1 MKFKREGINMDTYK
15 IFEYLLELNQESAKE
30 LIKTYYNENNKNTLI
45 TIPNNSDDKIRISEQ
60 ELRLAMVCLHGQCW
74 HPDLLFSIETP
85 TVLKYSFS
93 GKIKRSASSD
103 LTFFHNN
110 KRILNVE
117 LKAHNP
123 QQVSINKDIEKL
135 VKESKVGDRPYG
147 AWCHIFKNENKATIE
162 RLFEKLN
169 IALNKYRDKDT
180 RPISFH
186 ILILKSRVLLSR
198 KGRDFDKTILKN
210 EHLFNIR
217 YNNWKNLSPG
227 KYHFNNG
234 ILVDENSSNTDYDWQ
249 VDKF

>member
-1 MKFKREGINMDTYK
+1 MIVVLYGETPNVFVFNNGTKKD
-15 IFEYLLELNQESAKE
+15 
-30 LIKTYYNENNKNTLI
+30 YNLT
-45 TIPNNSDDKIRISEQ
+45 TRAA
-60 ELRLAMVCLHGQCW
+60 LRLE
-74 HPDLLFSIETP
+74 PEF
-85 TVLKYSFS
+85 
-93 GKIKRSASSD
+93 
-103 LTFFHNN
+103 
-110 KRILNVE
+110 
-117 LKAHNP
+117 
-123 QQVSINKDIEKL
+123 
-135 VKESKVGDRPYG
+135 
-147 AWCHIFKNENKATIE
+147 IFKNENKATIE